1 MPFWIKP
8 GPKTFQRHLANIL
21 KEIDNC
27 FLYIDDNV
35 LYSKT
40 KKKHAQL
47 LAKTLRALYDNQGK
61 IGFDKS
67 KLFTTELDILGYR
80 VTKEGIFLKTAN
92 LTKKILNIKL
102 NLNKSVQK
110 VVEILNW
117 HRKFVP
123 NLLTKIGDISEML
136 KKGTTNYVL

>member
-1 MPFWIKP
+1 M
-8 GPKTFQRHLANIL
+8 
-21 KEIDNC
+21 
-27 FLYIDDNV
+27 

-123 NLLTKIGDISEML
+123 NLLTRIGDISEML